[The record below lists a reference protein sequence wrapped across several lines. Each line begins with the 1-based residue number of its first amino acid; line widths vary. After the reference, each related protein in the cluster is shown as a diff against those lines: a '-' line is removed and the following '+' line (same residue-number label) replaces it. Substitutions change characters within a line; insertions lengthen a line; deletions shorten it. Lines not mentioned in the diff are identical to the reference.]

1 MENTYL
7 FVYGTLRRQ
16 STHPMGFWLAQHA
29 EFIGHAKVRG
39 HLYQVSY
46 YPAIVHGDSWIEG
59 DVYACAADLWPTLDE
74 FEEATGDHPE
84 YERRLTPVLLA
95 TGQWLT
101 AWVYWYLQPID
112 KLQRLY

>member
-1 MENTYL
+1 
-7 FVYGTLRRQ
+7 
-16 STHPMGFWLAQHA
+16 MGLWLAQHA

-46 YPAIVHGDSWIEG
+46 YPAVVDGHSWIEG
-59 DVYACAADLWPTLDE
+59 DVYACAADLWPILDE
-74 FEEATGDHPE
+74 FEEVNTQNPE
-84 YERRLTPVLLA
+84 YERRLTPVLLT

-101 AWVYWYLQPID
+101 AWVYWYLQPTA